1 MVTRCLSWL
10 WCGRDFFLPS
20 FIKTSWTTSPSQLW
34 GNSLRNLHYKS
45 CTLMRERS
53 VSLTSH
59 PNIRRWL
66 YHAHSLVDGWL
77 KGEKSNLEDSQ
88 MEDVLHQR
96 RNWRR
101 VQLNPEMKRTWELR
115 GERKYLCI
123 SSFCTSC
130 QCVFLVMAGSSAQIA
145 PSVFKMLQT
154 LSVAAGGAYRVIV
167 RR

>member
-1 MVTRCLSWL
+1 MPTK
-10 WCGRDFFLPS
+10 PS
-20 FIKTSWTTSPSQLW
+20 LKICSCKKRKNWDLY
-34 GNSLRNLHYKS
+34 YKS
-45 CTLMRERS
+45 CALMKERS

-66 YHAHSLVDGWL
+66 YRSHSQVDGWL

-101 VQLNPEMKRTWELR
+101 VQLNHEMKRSWQTHKLR

-130 QCVFLVMAGSSAQIA
+130 QCVFLVMAASSAHIA

-154 LSVAAGGAYRVIV
+154 LSVAAAGGA
-167 RR
+167 